1 MDVQE
6 LRRRLAAI
14 LSADAAGYSRL
25 MAADEPA
32 TVQALDAA
40 RAVFRQQVEAQQ
52 GRVVDTAGDSVLAV
66 FETAAGAVSAAM
78 AIQQRLEA
86 SAASEPEDQRLHF
99 RIGVHLGDLI
109 EKADGTVY
117 GDGVNIAARLQAL
130 ADPGGIVV
138 SDAVH
143 GAVRGKV
150 AADFVDRGEQLVKNL
165 PHPVRAYAAVPGRP
179 TPGPAA
185 PPVPPRLPLPDVPS
199 IAVLPFTN
207 MSGDPEQDYFADGMV
222 EDIITALARFGMFFV
237 IARNSSFVYKGRAV
251 DVRTV
256 GRELGVRYVVEGS
269 VRRAGG
275 RLRITGQLVEAET
288 GHHLWADR
296 FEGALDDLFELQDR
310 ITGGIVTAIEGGIR
324 HAEIDRALAKPTSSL
339 QAHDL
344 ILRAF
349 AAIRSGAT
357 PAVTAEA
364 LSFVDRAL
372 QIDPRYA
379 MAKAVGA
386 HVCFLRVA
394 SGYGSAEDV
403 RTGLR
408 YAEEAVAEGYV
419 NAQVLAVG
427 GMTLG
432 YLGYRA
438 PGKPAFGFRYDEAQ
452 RAVDQALRL
461 APNLMAA
468 QSFAGMV
475 RVIVG
480 DGEAALAHFERAIR
494 MSPVDPTLGAITAS
508 ISLAHL
514 LEGRFELAL
523 DAAHRS
529 IDEMPK
535 FATCHR
541 MRVMALGFLGRI
553 DEATTAAQRMLEFAP
568 GFTVS
573 RFLSVSP
580 YKDPAFRERIAE
592 IFRAAGIPE

>member
-237 IARNSSFVYKGRAV
+237 IARNSSFVYKG
-251 DVRTV
+251 
-256 GRELGVRYVVEGS
+256 VEGS

-475 RVIVG
+475 RVM
-480 DGEAALAHFERAIR
+480 IR